1 MSEIICPWVPRFSP
15 KKDELDPIKISLN
28 FINSSTLIG
37 QYQISK
43 MIENH
48 WFVPLNSWDTH
59 DYLILKV
66 KSLKLQKIFKG
77 TNLLKIFDFGKTLR
91 VLLTVGTIG
100 TVLLLNTRAVPCLR
114 VSPSN
119 WRSEK
124 NAIFDFWVKDN
135 IVAPR
140 FKGIS
145 AKMLLVKDEV
155 VIIVS
160 EFKTSQ
166 TRLNHSRIRY
176 NLITTVLYNNFS
188 QFSHFWS
195 LWSRGNN
202 PTDNFIHV

>member
-1 MSEIICPWVPRFSP
+1 MPEIICPWVPRFSP

-100 TVLLLNTRAVPCLR
+100 TVLLWNTRNVPCLR
-114 VSPSN
+114 VFPSN
-119 WRSEK
+119 WGSEK
-124 NAIFDFWVKDN
+124 MQALIFK
-135 IVAPR
+135 
-140 FKGIS
+140 
-145 AKMLLVKDEV
+145 L
-155 VIIVS
+155 
-160 EFKTSQ
+160 
-166 TRLNHSRIRY
+166 RI
-176 NLITTVLYNNFS
+176 T
-188 QFSHFWS
+188 
-195 LWSRGNN
+195 
-202 PTDNFIHV
+202 